1 MTDYVHI
8 DITELVEPPSVEEE
22 FTMEKNIVVL
32 NECQDKEELRNHAI
46 TFARQ
51 NFHQSQF
58 ISKCLTQIAGLQAQ
72 IICAENQVKQPK
84 KSWWEKVLR
93 V

>member
-8 DITELVEPPSVEEE
+8 DITELIEPPSVEEE
-22 FTMEKNIVVL
+22 FTMEKNIL
-32 NECQDKEELRNHAI
+32 LLSECEDKEELRDHAI

-51 NFHQSQF
+51 NHHQTQF
-58 ISKCLTQIAGLQAQ
+58 ISKCLIQIAGLQAQ

-84 KSWWEKVLR
+84 KSWWQKVFR
-93 V
+93 F

>member
-8 DITELVEPPSVEEE
+8 DITPLVEPPSVEEE

-58 ISKCLTQIAGLQAQ
+58 ISKCLEQIAFLQAKV
-72 IICAENQVKQPK
+72 ICAENPVKQPEDNWLQK
-84 KSWWEKVLR
+84 LIK
-93 V
+93 